1 MNVKAVLV
9 ERTSKKGN
17 KYTCVEV
24 YITNNIK
31 KIVFLNDAE
40 IELLRLSNK

>member
-9 ERTSKKGN
+9 ERISKKGN
-17 KYTCVEV
+17 KYTCIEV

-40 IELLRLSNK
+40 LELLRLSNK